1 MSETHQ
7 LNCKSLKVIQILNFS
22 IRIKLPRLQK
32 GVDNINLNIF
42 QSFKAINKLSI
53 EVNNLLDLPKPTKS
67 Q

>member
-7 LNCKSLKVIQILNFS
+7 LNCKRLKVIQILNFS

-32 GVDNINLNIF
+32 GVDNINLDIF
-42 QSFKAINKLSI
+42 QSFKAKNKLSI